1 MPRRGRRSEAAKL
14 RWKKMDLEPDIAKPR
29 TPPPTRRAWTPTQSP
44 EKKMARLLEPV
55 LPDQMPHAM
64 VCQDQPRRPST
75 SLGSRRGTGHHHR
88 VRKWPASRVT
98 RRCLKLVLPAKAP
111 EKKFALLVG
120 DSHLRAVVDGFVTL
134 PETDFSLGVL
144 ASPGASAE
152 ELRLEV
158 LDADFTRAP
167 DVVCLLAPSNN
178 LTASRTVEKAGE
190 DFGRLLNTI
199 GKLCANV
206 VVVDFPPHL
215 VVEEKLQQSLRQEF
229 HRVAAQRGVPY
240 LPVTEHFP
248 LSSLQLW
255 SKDGVHLSDSPG
267 MEILAQLLWAAICS
281 LLEVSAPKSPAP
293 VMTAPPPVTASP
305 PVVRRPA
312 PRLVV
317 VGEVAPWRPSNP
329 FDWSVVRGGQ
339 KTSRGVQTGDG
350 LPHATGRM
358 VDQQGGLLDSSI
370 PTNPVWFSPT
380 VLKEMDRLVPV
391 SGLDAPL
398 PPFSPRGKKKASVRR
413 HPRPDPSKQRPEE
426 QQVEGAPMEMTRLA
440 CHQARSAVPP
450 MEADVSAESSPV
462 PLEDHVQDGS
472 CQASALE
479 PCISG
484 PRVLSVR
491 ATHSQGDNRYR
502 AFSRNHQCT
511 CMALTFLAYHNE
523 GLQFDTMLLDRVIKK
538 GDKLYASTKRQLMRD
553 GTFRSNHLT
562 VEEMPSN
569 VMTEKNIYEV
579 HTTGIR
585 VGHVLSPGGSPRGS
599 RQMGLPLAL
608 QLECLS
614 ENVTHAFLLVTPE
627 CIAVFRD
634 RNGRFG
640 VFDSHSRDS
649 AGLPHPNGTAV
660 MMTFSNLS
668 GLVNHLHQLFQNRGP
683 NATYEFV
690 PVSFVRDN
698 DPSQD
703 LAFQN
708 ISPEPTQA
716 SPTVRKSESSSDKD
730 KMPPWLSKIANI
742 LEETTPTVPNV
753 SKVEKSKRR
762 KVRNRVKAQ
771 LGDNAAK
778 KQRRSTLEKERY
790 VKSPEFRTKKLQ
802 AIKKNIYSS
811 SSQKE
816 RSVH

>member
-44 EKKMARLLEPV
+44 EKK
-55 LPDQMPHAM
+55 MPHAM

-281 LLEVSAPKSPAP
+281 LLEVSAPKSPTTAP
-293 VMTAPPPVTASP
+293 PPVTAPPLVTAPPPVTASP

-339 KTSRGVQTGDG
+339 K
-350 LPHATGRM
+350 
-358 VDQQGGLLDSSI
+358 GGLLDSSI

-426 QQVEGAPMEMTRLA
+426 QQ
-440 CHQARSAVPP
+440 
-450 MEADVSAESSPV
+450 SSKA
-462 PLEDHVQDGS
+462 Q
-472 CQASALE
+472 
-479 PCISG
+479 
-484 PRVLSVR
+484 R
-491 ATHSQGDNRYR
+491 
-502 AFSRNHQCT
+502 
-511 CMALTFLAYHNE
+511 
-523 GLQFDTMLLDRVIKK
+523 
-538 GDKLYASTKRQLMRD
+538 
-553 GTFRSNHLT
+553 
-562 VEEMPSN
+562 
-569 VMTEKNIYEV
+569 
-579 HTTGIR
+579 
-585 VGHVLSPGGSPRGS
+585 
-599 RQMGLPLAL
+599 
-608 QLECLS
+608 
-614 ENVTHAFLLVTPE
+614 
-627 CIAVFRD
+627 
-634 RNGRFG
+634 
-640 VFDSHSRDS
+640 
-649 AGLPHPNGTAV
+649 
-660 MMTFSNLS
+660 
-668 GLVNHLHQLFQNRGP
+668 RGP
-683 NATYEFV
+683 AVTG
-690 PVSFVRDN
+690 
-698 DPSQD
+698 
-703 LAFQN
+703 
-708 ISPEPTQA
+708 
-716 SPTVRKSESSSDKD
+716 
-730 KMPPWLSKIANI
+730 
-742 LEETTPTVPNV
+742 
-753 SKVEKSKRR
+753 
-762 KVRNRVKAQ
+762 KA
-771 LGDNAAK
+771 
-778 KQRRSTLEKERY
+778 
-790 VKSPEFRTKKLQ
+790 
-802 AIKKNIYSS
+802 
-811 SSQKE
+811 
-816 RSVH
+816 